1 MKITEDFSQKAVE
14 ASSLIMDYCPSCY
27 ATLKVGAKD
36 CLACGI
42 VLGNYQKIITEKK
55 LKLTISGLYHLTAAE
70 CLQIE
75 NAWNKIETVYYDQ
88 NLHNQFLHLCLRLKS
103 LPFAVK
109 KYNDRL
115 LKDSLDDIASTMK
128 NRAML
133 LASESLPRQSVSEPW
148 VPPVLA
154 QALLR
159 TLIVFLLIG
168 VCAGSVLVLISVLT
182 VQKFFFLAMGVFV
195 MSSCLLS
202 AIVLQRLQ
210 RSLN

>member
-1 MKITEDFSQKAVE
+1 MEI
-14 ASSLIMDYCPSCY
+14 SSLIMDYCPSCY
-27 ATLKVGAKD
+27 QTLKVGAKD

-42 VLGNYQKIITEKK
+42 VLENYQKIVTEKK
-55 LKLTISGLYHLTAAE
+55 LKLTMSGLYHLTPVE

-75 NAWNKIETVYYDQ
+75 NAWSKIETLYYDQ

-109 KYNDRL
+109 KYNDRIL
-115 LKDSLDDIASTMK
+115 QDSLDDIASTMK

-133 LASESLPRQSVSEPW
+133 LASESLPRDFVSESW

-159 TLIVFLLIG
+159 TLIVFLLLG
-168 VCAGSVLVLISVLT
+168 VCAGSVLVLVSVLT

-202 AIVLQRLQ
+202 VMVLLRLQ